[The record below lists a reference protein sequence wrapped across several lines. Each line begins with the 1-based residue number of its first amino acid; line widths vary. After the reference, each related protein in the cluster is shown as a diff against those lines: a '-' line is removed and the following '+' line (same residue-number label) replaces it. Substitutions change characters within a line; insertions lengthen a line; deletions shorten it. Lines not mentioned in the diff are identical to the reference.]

1 MIPRCFP
8 STYAT
13 ANGTTRMVVDVITDL
28 TGLVRWVDYI
38 PVKQTA
44 ASPHISNSYNADG
57 AMELDVLGDTTGLQ
71 AGLDYIRVYEDAAAT
86 IAWSTN
92 AGGYIPVNIPS

>member
-1 MIPRCFP
+1 
-8 STYAT
+8 
-13 ANGTTRMVVDVITDL
+13 MVVDVITDL

-44 ASPHISNSYNADG
+44 ASPHIPNSYDVDG

-71 AGLDYIRVYEDAAAT
+71 AGLDYMQQLRLPGPPMLVVT
-86 IAWSTN
+86 FL
-92 AGGYIPVNIPS
+92 